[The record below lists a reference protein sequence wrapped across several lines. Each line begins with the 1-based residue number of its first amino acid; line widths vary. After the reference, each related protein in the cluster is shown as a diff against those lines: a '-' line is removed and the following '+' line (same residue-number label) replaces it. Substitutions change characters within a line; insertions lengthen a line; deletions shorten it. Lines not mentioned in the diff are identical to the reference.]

1 MKWPIHQ
8 QPSNAPLFVRVRRGA
23 VMSVPG
29 RRVFFCCCLLL
40 FAALGYLPVA
50 ERKRGER
57 LGFDTFSAKLELWL
71 WQQQDPCTGTFQISL
86 ILGKRINN
94 V

>member
-1 MKWPIHQ
+1 
-8 QPSNAPLFVRVRRGA
+8 
-23 VMSVPG
+23 MSVPG
-29 RRVFFCCCLLL
+29 RRVFLLLL
-40 FAALGYLPVA
+40 FVFFFGALGYLPVA

-57 LGFDTFSAKLELWL
+57 FGFDTFSAKLELES

-86 ILGKRINN
+86 ILGKRMNN